1 MKPFGAKITPYHPA
15 SAPLPAQKQRRDK
28 RRGGFGR
35 TLALGLVLVVAGA
48 VAASI
53 GGTFVTSLM
62 RHVEYS
68 RAVQPDGTF
77 ARVLNAIAGPPR
89 DTGLVYRSADGQVQ
103 RLLVER
109 NEADRF
115 VNEAILAFETER
127 SAAKA
132 AVSAELSALFAS
144 AFGDGDDAINAYADW
159 FYEWKR
165 SYVLMKEATVSTVSH
180 LLEVGEVEP
189 LSVAV
194 ERDLK
199 TYFLRHYSDQV
210 LRPQTRD
217 PVLSAGMEAAAR
229 RAHER
234 YLASLAASDLRLQL
248 FLERS
253 GRLVD
258 SSPKGSAMT
267 QVSLDWDAQRFQAPT
282 YLMEDRAFDAVTG
295 LGTVAVAG
303 TIGAFALKPVI
314 EVAAARGLAT
324 FSQRAASAM
333 AARLAL
339 AEGGVAAGALSPL
352 GPVGGAVIGGL
363 VGLAIDYGINEA
375 GEALGREAFVA
386 ANRSALE
393 STVESWRKIME
404 ISLHEAIDV
413 WYDDARDAIALG
425 RITKSPDS

>member
-1 MKPFGAKITPYHPA
+1 MPEATPKR
-15 SAPLPAQKQRRDK
+15 SRKRERRG
-28 RRGGFGR
+28 GGFGR

-48 VAASI
+48 VAASV

-62 RHVEYS
+62 RHLEHS
-68 RAVQPDGTF
+68 RAVQPDGSF

-89 DTGLVYRSADGQVQ
+89 DTGLVYRRADGQVQ
-103 RLLVER
+103 RLLVEQS
-109 NEADRF
+109 EADRF
-115 VNEAILAFETER
+115 VNETLLTFAAER

-132 AVSAELSALFAS
+132 AASAELAAMFAS
-144 AFGDGDDAINAYADW
+144 AFGNGDEAINAYADW

-189 LSVAV
+189 LSTAV

-199 TYFLRHYSDQV
+199 TYFLRHYSEQV
-210 LRPQTRD
+210 LRPQVRD
-217 PVLSAGMEAAAR
+217 PIRQRVWRRRRGARMNAIWPVWRPAICACNFFWNAPDGLLST
-229 RAHER
+229 RA
-234 YLASLAASDLRLQL
+234 Q
-248 FLERS
+248 
-253 GRLVD
+253 
-258 SSPKGSAMT
+258 SSALT

-303 TIGAFALKPVI
+303 TIGAFALKTVI
-314 EVAAARGLAT
+314 ELAAARGLAT
-324 FSQRAASAM
+324 FSHRAASAM

-339 AEGGVAAGALSPL
+339 AEAGAAAGALSPL
-352 GPVGGAVIGGL
+352 GPVGGAVVGGV

-375 GEALGREAFVA
+375 SEALGREAFVQANQTALA
-386 ANRSALE
+386 A
-393 STVESWRKIME
+393 TVDSWQRIME

-413 WYDDARDAIALG
+413 WYDDARDAIAVA
-425 RITKSPDS
+425 RISKSADS